1 VHQAQENLKQ
11 SSIAS
16 GVERSDKNKRL
27 PPKSSMAENY
37 PYIVRCND
45 CEFVSQVYLDEQQ
58 AMNERDFHSFEHLH
72 SVSIWRYAWE
82 QWTLVTEL
90 MGVDLH

>member
-1 VHQAQENLKQ
+1 MWL
-11 SSIAS
+11 
-16 GVERSDKNKRL
+16 L
-27 PPKSSMAENY
+27 PMAENY

-45 CEFVSQVYLDEQQ
+45 CDFVSQVYLDEQS

-82 QWTLVTEL
+82 QWTMVTEL
-90 MGVDLH
+90 MGVELH

>member
-1 VHQAQENLKQ
+1 
-11 SSIAS
+11 
-16 GVERSDKNKRL
+16 
-27 PPKSSMAENY
+27 MAANC

-45 CEFVSQVYLDEQQ
+45 CEFVSEVLMDEGV

-82 QWTLVTEL
+82 RWSLVTEL
-90 MGVDLH
+90 MGLELR

>member
-1 VHQAQENLKQ
+1 M
-11 SSIAS
+11 
-16 GVERSDKNKRL
+16 NK
-27 PPKSSMAENY
+27 KSSTMDHPPECGIMAENY

-45 CEFVSQVYLDEQQ
+45 CDFVSQVYLEEHQ

-82 QWTLVTEL
+82 QWTMVTEL
-90 MGVDLH
+90 MGVELH